1 MEIFKRVATL
11 IRFKGSPRRDGVLTF
26 KSVDQNSGSYYGK
39 REFSFSAG
47 ISKLFKYPNAQR
59 RIIVRVHENGECERQ

>member
-11 IRFKGSPRRDGVLTF
+11 IRFKGSPGCDGVLTF
-26 KSVDQNSGSYYGK
+26 KSADQNSGSYYGK
-39 REFSFSAG
+39 HEFSFSAG

-59 RIIVRVHENGECERQ
+59 SIIVRVQENGEYERK